1 MTRASACDKGNDRKE
16 GSDMLRNVGTA
27 ERAIRLIVGLVLL
40 SLTVVGPKTWWG
52 LVGLIPVATGLWGW

>member
-1 MTRASACDKGNDRKE
+1 
-16 GSDMLRNVGTA
+16 MLRNVGTA